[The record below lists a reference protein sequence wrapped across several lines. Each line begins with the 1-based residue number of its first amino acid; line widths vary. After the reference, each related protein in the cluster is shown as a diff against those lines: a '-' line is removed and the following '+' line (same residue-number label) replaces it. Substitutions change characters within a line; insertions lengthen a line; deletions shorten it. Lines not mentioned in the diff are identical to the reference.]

1 MGAEEPVSIVA
12 AIVDGIRRAGG
23 NELTSSALAG
33 AARGYHVEVDR
44 RAAIRAA
51 AAAARSGDVLLI
63 AGKGH
68 EDYQIVGTTRLHFDD
83 REEAAQALAAGSV
96 A

>member
-1 MGAEEPVSIVA
+1 MIL
-12 AIVDGIRRAGG
+12 DGIRRAGG
-23 NELTSSALAG
+23 SELPASALRD

-51 AAAARSGDVLLI
+51 AAAARSGDVLLV

-68 EDYQIVGTTRLHFDD
+68 EDYQIVGTERLHFDD
-83 REEAAQALAAGSV
+83 REEAAQALAGGGA
-96 A
+96 